1 MSHELV
7 ILMIM
12 AASIGLIHT
21 LIGPDHYLPFIVL
34 AKARNWSV
42 LRTTVITFLCGLGHV
57 ASSVVLGLIGIS
69 FGLALANLELTESY
83 RGEIAAWL
91 LIAFGLVYLVWGLR
105 RAFRNKPHTYTHA
118 HAPQLLH
125 SHEHGHAK
133 EHVHPHTVSGKKNL
147 TPWVLFIIFAFGP
160 CEPLIPILMYPA
172 AAQSLWAVLM
182 VAAIFGLVTIAT
194 MMAVVLTSTFL
205 INLLPSRHL
214 ARYSHALAGA
224 AIFFCGLAIH
234 LGL

>member
-7 ILMIM
+7 ILAIT

-42 LRTTVITFLCGLGHV
+42 LRTTVIVFFCGLGHV
-57 ASSVVLGLIGIS
+57 ASSVILGLVGIS
-69 FGLALANLELTESY
+69 LGLALGKLKLTESY

-91 LIAFGLVYLVWGLR
+91 LTAFGLVYLVWGLR
-105 RAFRNKPHTYTHA
+105 RAFCNRPHTHIHA
-118 HAPQLLH
+118 HTPDLAH
-125 SHEHGHAK
+125 SHEHGHEK
-133 EHVHPHTVSGKKNL
+133 EHIHPHTVSGKKKL
-147 TPWVLFIIFAFGP
+147 TPWVLFIIFFLGP

-172 AAQSLWAVLM
+172 AAQSLPAVLM
-182 VAAIFGLVTIAT
+182 VATVFSLVTIGT
-194 MMAVVLTSTFL
+194 MMAVVLTSSFL
-205 INLLPSRHL
+205 IDLLPSRHL

-224 AIFFCGLAIH
+224 AIFMCGLAIH